1 MFSKVLIANRGEI
14 AVRIIRA
21 CRELGIKTVA
31 VYSDAD
37 KKSMHVEMADEA
49 HNIGPAP
56 SSQSYLNYPEL
67 VHVAKLSG
75 ADAIHPGYGF
85 LSENT
90 FFAEVCEIC
99 KVVFIGPRPES
110 ISKMGEK
117 SVARAMMADAGIPVA
132 MGSKDAIEDHH
143 AALKIADDVGFPL
156 LIKASAGGGGKGMRV
171 VYDKASLVDGMQAA
185 QAEAKAA
192 FGNEE
197 VYIERYIEGAR
208 HIEIQI
214 LADTFGNVIHLG
226 ERECSIQR
234 RHQKLIEESPSAA
247 LDPKLREK
255 MGKAAIKA
263 AKAVNYSSAGTVEF
277 VIDAQGNFYFI
288 EMNTRVQ
295 VEHPVTEMVT
305 GVDIVKEQIRIAA
318 GEPLTHSQKDIDL
331 RGHAIECRVNAE
343 DPENNFMPSPGKVHH
358 ILFPGGPGVRVDS
371 HMFNGCSIPP
381 HYDSLMAK
389 IIVHAENR
397 PAAIARM
404 KRALTEFSIKGVD
417 TTVPFHLKVLDN
429 ETFISG
435 DYTTKFIDEQ
445 FLKKETASSRV
456 R

>member
-1 MFSKVLIANRGEI
+1 MFSKVLVANRGEI

-49 HNIGPAP
+49 YHIGGAP
-56 SSQSYLNYPEL
+56 SSQSYLSYPEL
-67 VHVAKLSG
+67 VNVAKLSG
-75 ADAIHPGYGF
+75 ADAVHPGYGF

-99 KVVFIGPRPES
+99 KVVFIGPSPDA

-132 MGSKDAIEDHH
+132 MGSKDAVEDEKK
-143 AALKIADDVGFPL
+143 ALEIANNIGFPL

-171 VYDKASLVDGMQAA
+171 VNNKEFLIQEMRAA
-185 QAEAKAA
+185 QTEAKAA
-192 FGNEE
+192 FGNDDI
-197 VYIERYIEGAR
+197 YIERYIEGAR

-214 LADTFGNVIHLG
+214 LADNHGNVIHLG

-255 MGKAAIKA
+255 MGKAAVKA

-277 VIDAQGNFYFI
+277 VVDTNGNFYFI

-318 GEPLTHSQKDIDL
+318 GEKLPYSQKDITL
-331 RGHAIECRVNAE
+331 RGHSIECRINAE
-343 DPENNFMPSPGKVHH
+343 DPENNFMPSPGKVQNIH
-358 ILFPGGPGVRVDS
+358 FPGGPGVRVDS
-371 HMFNGCSIPP
+371 HMYNGCAIPS
-381 HYDSLMAK
+381 HYDSLIAK
-389 IIVHAENR
+389 LIVHAQDR
-397 PAAIARM
+397 PSAIARM
-404 KRALTEFSIKGVD
+404 KRALSEFTVKGVD
-417 TTVPFHLKVLDN
+417 TTIPFHMKVLDN
-429 ETFISG
+429 PTFISG
-435 DYTTKFIDEQ
+435 NYTTKFIDEQ
-445 FLKKETASSRV
+445 FLKAEKSLCV
-456 R
+456 D